1 MTDGFYDGDLPPWDE
16 SLIPPWPKFGPLPV
30 WRPDAETIAQAEA
43 NTRAASALKLSFG
56 RHAGET
62 MEEVVRRDRKYAQW
76 LGQTG
81 WFAVKYPAMCEQ
93 LERAG
98 IGVLWR

>member
-1 MTDGFYDGDLPPWDE
+1 MKLYDGDLPPWDE
-16 SLIPPWPKFGPLPV
+16 SLVPPWPKLGSMPV

-43 NTRAASALKLSFG
+43 NRRAAAALKLSFG
-56 RHAGET
+56 KHAGEAL
-62 MEEVVRRDRKYAQW
+62 EEVIRRDRNYAEW

-81 WFAVKYPAMCEQ
+81 WFAVRHPAMCEQ

-98 IGVLWR
+98 IAVFRR